1 MRIIKYLFLAGL
13 LTAFGINEMNAQRR
27 NNNSNNRDNVRTR
40 TTRVI
45 RTRPSIRFGI
55 NNRSIYNNRFNR
67 FNSYYGGWYGPSY
80 LGHRFVQVNPYGLSY
95 TKEAH
100 ENRME
105 ELRAY
110 MLYKYTLKPNKRNT
124 RRLIKYNVLTN
135 RDANEGIK

>member
-1 MRIIKYLFLAGL
+1 MNKLKYVFLAVV
-13 LTAFGINEMNAQRR
+13 LTAFAVNEINAQRR
-27 NNNSNNRDNVRTR
+27 TRTNNDRDNVRTR
-40 TTRVI
+40 TTRII
-45 RTRPSIRFGI
+45 RTRPAIRFGI

-67 FNSYYGGWYGPSY
+67 FNSYYGGYY
-80 LGHRFVQVNPYGLSY
+80 DNYALGHRFVQVNPYGLSY
-95 TKEAH
+95 TAEAH
-100 ENRME
+100 KNRME